1 MCIYLNYLKP
11 LFYASNLTISDTYFV
26 PCFSNLFVISL
37 VILFWFSNLFPWV
50 WSFLFHNIPV
60 SSFYLCLN
68 IDLVFLLRCS
78 VSRSICEKSSL
89 RHVSSRVRWWF
100 GGFFGGFLDVL
111 DSMLLLWLWKKVLP
125 NWIETKKLPNIM
137 LRDLYIFILI
147 S

>member
-78 VSRSICEKSSL
+78 VSRSNSEKSSL
-89 RHVSSRVRWWF
+89 RHVSSRVRCWF
-100 GGFFGGFLDVL
+100 GGFFGGVLDVL
-111 DSMLLLWLWKKVLP
+111 DSMLLLWSWKKSPTQL
-125 NWIETKKLPNIM
+125 NWKKKAPHM